1 MSSPGPVLRQIE
13 DLDLDDPEG
22 FLELPDAPR
31 SPMSQESRWSGLESR
46 GNFAV
51 RNLQEAA
58 ARNAALR
65 DNWSGTIKRLG
76 PQARKDAGIQTEKD
90 RATEDLLA
98 FTKVTFPGYRA
109 DPFHES
115 LAKEITNLVL
125 NAEKG
130 ISTKLMVFAPPQHG
144 KSELVSIRTPS
155 FWLAKNPNLPVGL
168 VSYAASL
175 AHRNSR
181 AARDVMT
188 SPQFI
193 DIFTD
198 RHDPLNWRQDD
209 WHLAGSKGY
218 CLAVGVGGAIT
229 GHGFGLG
236 IVDDP
241 VENWAA
247 AQSETLRESIW
258 AWWLGTFTT
267 RLWENASLL
276 FIMTRWHEADL
287 AARIL
292 ESEGRVEEGGDWR
305 VLRYTALSEGEGDIL
320 GRPFGE
326 PLAPSRF
333 SKKHLE
339 DTRRKLGEYV
349 WNAEYQQ
356 NPTPPKGSMFK
367 IGRIEIVNALPAEV
381 ASVKWDAEDPAA
393 YPMLTDVYGGT
404 RFWDLAGTE
413 KDVDKPDP
421 DHTASA
427 LIRVFGDITYILD
440 VSDERLEPDQV
451 ERLMRQTAEVDG
463 VRVRVAIEQEPGQ
476 SGKWQIGSFIK
487 LLKGFKVEGF
497 PSSGDKRVR
506 ASPFAAQVNAG
517 NVVMLR
523 GPWNKMFLDQIAN
536 FPYAKHDDMADAS
549 SGGFNVETGITRLFR
564 KIGFKHV

>member
-1 MSSPGPVLRQIE
+1 MME
-13 DLDLDDPEG
+13 EMDLDNPEEFFG
-22 FLELPDAPR
+22 LPEPPAP
-31 SPMSQESRWSGLESR
+31 SYHGLESR
-46 GNFAV
+46 GKYALK
-51 RNLQEAA
+51 RLQEKAA
-58 ARNAALR
+58 VSPAMAQNMHHSMRRIGAE
-65 DNWSGTIKRLG
+65 
-76 PQARKDAGIQTEKD
+76 ARKIAGAQTD
-90 RATEDLLA
+90 LDVASEDLLA
-98 FTKVTFPGYRA
+98 FTKITFPGYRD
-109 DPFHES
+109 DPFHKH
-115 LAKEITNLVL
+115 LAGEITNLVM
-125 NAEKG
+125 NARKG
-130 ISTKLMVFAPPQHG
+130 IPTKLMVFAPPQHG

-155 FWLAKNPNLPVGL
+155 FWLANNPDLPVGL

-188 SPQFI
+188 SHQFI
-193 DIFTD
+193 DIFGD
-198 RHDPLNWRQDD
+198 KRDPLNWRQDD
-209 WHLAGSKGY
+209 WHLSGSKGY

-258 AWWLGTFTT
+258 QWWLGTFTT
-267 RLWENASLL
+267 RLWERASLL
-276 FIMTRWHEADL
+276 FIMTRWHEGDL
-287 AARIL
+287 AARVL
-292 ESEGRVEEGGDWR
+292 ENEGRVEEGGDWR
-305 VLRYTALSEGEGDIL
+305 VLKYTALSEGEGDIL

-326 PLAPSRF
+326 PLAPSRY

-367 IGRIEIVNALPAEV
+367 IGRIEIVNVVPAEV
-381 ASVKWDAEDPAA
+381 AEVKWDAEDPAA
-393 YPMLTDVYGGT
+393 FPLLLDVHGGT

-427 LIRVFGDITYILD
+427 LVRVYKDITYILD
-440 VSDERLEPDQV
+440 VTDDRLEPDQV

-463 VRVRVAIEQEPGQ
+463 VRVGIAVEQEPGQ
-476 SGKWQIGSFIK
+476 SGKWQISSFLK

-506 ASPFAAQVNAG
+506 ASPLAAQVNGG

-523 GPWNKMFLDQIAN
+523 GKWNKMYLDQIAN
-536 FPYAKHDDMADAS
+536 FPYGKHDDMADAS
-549 SGGFNVETGITRLFR
+549 SGGYNVETGITRLFR